1 MEQSCS
7 SAKYNSA
14 INENIRIL
22 GYYQLYDI
30 SYIIMI
36 MHIIQKE
43 QNVPESDKLISF
55 FVVQFKNL
63 ISKTKY
69 FYYKSFP
76 EEYMIHM
83 LERRLK

>member
-22 GYYQLYDI
+22 GYYQLIYDI
-30 SYIIMI
+30 SYTIMI
-36 MHIIQKE
+36 MHNIQKE
-43 QNVPESDKLISF
+43 KNVPKSDKLISF

-63 ISKTKY
+63 ISKTKC
-69 FYYKSFP
+69 F
-76 EEYMIHM
+76 
-83 LERRLK
+83 

>member
-22 GYYQLYDI
+22 SVLYDF